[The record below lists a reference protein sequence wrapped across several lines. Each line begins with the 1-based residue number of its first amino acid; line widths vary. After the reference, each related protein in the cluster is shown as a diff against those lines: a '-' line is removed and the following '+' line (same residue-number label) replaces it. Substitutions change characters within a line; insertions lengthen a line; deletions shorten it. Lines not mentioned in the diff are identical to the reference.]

1 MTQSNNRQSM
11 KIFFIALALVLILAG
26 VLLVY
31 VLGQFASAVTEAH
44 GKALY
49 TGVGA
54 WTRVAEFARA
64 SGKPHYIAEADKNLA
79 MLLHDLAQWR
89 QTAPKST
96 DFAALEKLQA
106 EAYATTDRNIKAG
119 ENPLAHLDLPNES
132 ATTKPTTQ

>member
-1 MTQSNNRQSM
+1 M
-11 KIFFIALALVLILAG
+11 KIFFIVLALVLILAG
-26 VLLVY
+26 VMLVY
-31 VLGQFASAVTEAH
+31 VLGQFANAVTEAH

-79 MLLHDLAQWR
+79 MLKRDLDHWK

-96 DFAALEKLQA
+96 DFAALEKLQS
-106 EAYATTDRNIKAG
+106 EAYATTDSNIKKG
-119 ENPLAHLDLPNES
+119 DNPLAHLDLPDET
-132 ATTKPTTQ
+132 ATTKPASNPAP